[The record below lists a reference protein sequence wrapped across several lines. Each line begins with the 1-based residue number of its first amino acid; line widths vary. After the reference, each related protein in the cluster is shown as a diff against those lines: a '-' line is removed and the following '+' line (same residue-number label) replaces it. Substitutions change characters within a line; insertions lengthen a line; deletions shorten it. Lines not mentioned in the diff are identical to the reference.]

1 MSKTYSLAL
10 LLALASGSLLIFS
23 QFLDT
28 TPTMATVNYINN
40 ICNSCEYNVHEETIH
55 PTPDIYATETV
66 TNVFINSL
74 DNYENNEPMGNDSL
88 TDDILNTSNMYPD
101 TLEDDIRNRQPM
113 NDDIVDGATVSSRD
127 TFVIEG
133 STVGNTIDRKAMS
146 DSILDGAT
154 ANSGALIHDNACIQG
169 PTVDDWQTVSEN
181 LTYVYSAHLDP
192 DSSETQ
198 SGIHIVGSILAILQQ
213 QPKYNTL
220 TSGYY
225 CRVWVKSGNQNETEV
240 FTAQVINISG
250 RGYTFGL

>member
-1 MSKTYSLAL
+1 
-10 LLALASGSLLIFS
+10 
-23 QFLDT
+23 
-28 TPTMATVNYINN
+28 MATMKHVKN
-40 ICNSCEYNVHEETIH
+40 IYNSCEYNVQEVNIH
-55 PTPDIYATETV
+55 
-66 TNVFINSL
+66 
-74 DNYENNEPMGNDSL
+74 
-88 TDDILNTSNMYPD
+88 SNQDKDGIP
-101 TLEDDIRNRQPM
+101 NRKPM
-113 NDDIVDGATVSSRD
+113 NDDTLTEDIPNRRTTNDAIVDGATVNSLDDVVMES
-127 TFVIEG
+127 
-133 STVGNTIDRKAMS
+133 STVGNNNIDRNAMS
-146 DSILDGAT
+146 DNILDGVT

-198 SGIHIVGSILAILQQ
+198 SGIHIVGSILAILQE

-225 CRVWVKSGNQNETEV
+225 CRVWVKSGNQNATEV